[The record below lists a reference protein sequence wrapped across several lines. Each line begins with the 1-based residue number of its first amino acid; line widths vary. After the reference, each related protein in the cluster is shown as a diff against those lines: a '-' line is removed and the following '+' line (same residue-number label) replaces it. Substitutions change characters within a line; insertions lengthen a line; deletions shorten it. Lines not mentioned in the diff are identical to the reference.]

1 LAIAHYAHDCF
12 NSEHGVRQP
21 KPFGQASGANPI
33 RSGTARLRK
42 RASGG
47 QARAGMASMTSRRG
61 DMAEEPEEIAVLEER
76 TEGNEAGEPRRAFV
90 QSLERGLAVVRAFDA
105 GHPSLTLSEVAR
117 MTGLDRAA
125 TRRFLYTFVDLG
137 YMRREGRLFSLRPK
151 LLELGYAYLSS
162 LRLPELAEPHLRMLS
177 EQVRESSY
185 VSIKDENDNICVAHV
200 PVRRIWTATIT
211 IGTRLP
217 LLATGSGRVL
227 LSGESD
233 EAVRAFLAAHPVPQI
248 TPHTKR
254 NPDDLAAEIALT
266 RKQGFAFVDQEL
278 EEGLRVVAAPVR
290 DPSGKVIAAVSVS
303 TLASSFTPEAVLRE
317 MLPPV
322 LRAAAMIEV
331 DLTSLMRSGIGG
343 RPSRDT

>member
-1 LAIAHYAHDCF
+1 
-12 NSEHGVRQP
+12 
-21 KPFGQASGANPI
+21 
-33 RSGTARLRK
+33 
-42 RASGG
+42 
-47 QARAGMASMTSRRG
+47 
-61 DMAEEPEEIAVLEER
+61 MAEEPEEITVLEER
-76 TEGNEAGEPRRAFV
+76 ADTREAGEPRRAFV
-90 QSLERGLAVVRAFDA
+90 QSLERGLAVLRAFDA
-105 GHPSLTLSEVAR
+105 HHPSLTLSDVAR

-125 TRRFLYTFVDLG
+125 TRRFLYTLVDLG
-137 YMRREGRLFSLRPK
+137 YMRRDGRLFSLRPR

-162 LRLPELAEPHLRMLS
+162 LRLPDLAEPHLRLLS
-177 EQVRESSY
+177 EEVRESSY
-185 VSIKDENDNICVAHV
+185 LSIKDENDNICVAHV

-233 EAVRAFLAAHPVPQI
+233 AFVRAFLETHPVPQI

-254 NPDDLAAEIALT
+254 NPDELAAEIALI

-303 TLASSFTPEAVLRE
+303 TLASSFTPEAVMRV

-322 LRAAAMIEV
+322 LRTAAMIEV
-331 DLTSLMRSGIGG
+331 DLTSLMRPGAGDRRPPGI
-343 RPSRDT
+343 